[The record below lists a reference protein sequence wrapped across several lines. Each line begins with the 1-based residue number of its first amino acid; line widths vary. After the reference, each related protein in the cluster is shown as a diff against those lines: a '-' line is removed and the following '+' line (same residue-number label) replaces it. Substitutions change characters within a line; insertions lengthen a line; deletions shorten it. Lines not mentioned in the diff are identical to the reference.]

1 MGFDDFATIM
11 AMYPT
16 TPTLKIAEE
25 FGYSPHEINLMAS
38 TMGIYKRG
46 RKRANRHHPLSNLV
60 IYNALTAEV
69 HLKWGRFFEI
79 CYSNKP
85 VRLQKEWNEL

>member
-1 MGFDDFATIM
+1 MGFDEFATIM

-16 TPTLKIAEE
+16 TPTQKIAKE
-25 FGYSPHEINLMAS
+25 FGYSPIEIKLIAN

-46 RKRANRHHPLSNLV
+46 RKRTKRHPLSNLV
-60 IYNALTAEV
+60 IYNALNAEV
-69 HLKWGRFFEI
+69 HLQWGRFFEI

-85 VRLQKEWNEL
+85 VKLQKEWNEL

>member
-1 MGFDDFATIM
+1 MRFDDFATIM

-16 TPTLKIAEE
+16 TPTQKIAEE
-25 FGYSPHEINLMAS
+25 FGYSPHEIKLMAT

-46 RKRANRHHPLSNLV
+46 RKRAKRHHPISNLV

-69 HLKWGRFFEI
+69 YLQWGRFFEI
-79 CYSNKP
+79 FYSYKP
-85 VRLQKEWNEL
+85 VKLQKGWNDL